1 MPADMVLQ
9 MLASLRDS
17 LLLAAEDA
25 TQLRE
30 TKAGELCEAR
40 TDFLTEELEER
51 LRMHWPR
58 KGRTEVR
65 HRDIET

>member
-1 MPADMVLQ
+1 V
-9 MLASLRDS
+9 
-17 LLLAAEDA
+17 
-25 TQLRE
+25 RE
-30 TKAGELCEAR
+30 TKAAELCEAR

-65 HRDIET
+65 HTHIAWKTRNRKGIPTEG

>member
-1 MPADMVLQ
+1 
-9 MLASLRDS
+9 MLTSLRDS
-17 LLLAAEDA
+17 VILAAEDD
-25 TQLRE
+25 TQVRE
-30 TKAGELCEAR
+30 TKAHDLCEAR

-65 HRDIET
+65 SAHGNYHT